1 MQPLQARSPLPCIC
15 SLWGNSILFCRETCK
30 RPNNNRAI
38 LHMKKFKICNI
49 QNTPFT
55 SVNTSQCKLCKE
67 ASVTVNEVRCKQWAE
82 QCSSAHPVCTVI
94 GTLQYSYSF
103 FDSFALC
110 AASPWGSNSIFTET
124 SGPSDLINF
133 IFFFGGFFKVPSLS
147 FTLYSSVLWGIP

>member
-1 MQPLQARSPLPCIC
+1 MQKAKQYSEPYCI
-15 SLWGNSILFCRETCK
+15 W
-30 RPNNNRAI
+30 
-38 LHMKKFKICNI
+38 KFKICNI
-49 QNTPFT
+49 QNAPFT
-55 SVNTSQCKLCKE
+55 SVHKSMQNLQRSKCH
-67 ASVTVNEVRCKQWAE
+67 SSEVRRSSDSWTG
-82 QCSSAHPVCTVI
+82 CSSAHPVCTVI
-94 GTLQYSYSF
+94 GTLQYSYSV

>member
-1 MQPLQARSPLPCIC
+1 MSRV
-15 SLWGNSILFCRETCK
+15 
-30 RPNNNRAI
+30 I
-38 LHMKKFKICNI
+38 LHMKNFKYATFRKHLSPLYT
-49 QNTPFT
+49 Q
-55 SVNTSQCKLCKE
+55 VNAKSAERQASQQMKLG
-67 ASVTVNEVRCKQWAE
+67 ASNDS
-82 QCSSAHPVCTVI
+82 SSAHPVCTVI

>member
-1 MQPLQARSPLPCIC
+1 MQKGQTIS
-15 SLWGNSILFCRETCK
+15 
-30 RPNNNRAI
+30 RAI
-38 LHMKKFKICNI
+38 LHMKNLKYATFRMHLSSLYT
-49 QNTPFT
+49 Q
-55 SVNTSQCKLCKE
+55 VNAKSAEKQVSQKMKSG
-67 ASVTVNEVRCKQWAE
+67 AAMTAE
-82 QCSSAHPVCTVI
+82 QRSSAHPVCTVI